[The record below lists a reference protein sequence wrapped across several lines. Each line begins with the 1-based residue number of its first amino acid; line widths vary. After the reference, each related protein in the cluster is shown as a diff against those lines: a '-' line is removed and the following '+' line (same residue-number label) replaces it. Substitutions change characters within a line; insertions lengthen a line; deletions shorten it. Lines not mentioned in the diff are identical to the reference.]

1 VVSVKEK
8 AGQGPCQVRFREA
21 SASELPLRCR
31 NSRDDVRTGVTCW
44 TPGEVQ
50 EVPVYCLDGIRHKGS
65 ANLIQALVWNVG
77 TCRSDDKGEIQ
88 VEEPQ
93 E

>member
-1 VVSVKEK
+1 
-8 AGQGPCQVRFREA
+8 
-21 SASELPLRCR
+21 
-31 NSRDDVRTGVTCW
+31 VTRW

-65 ANLIQALVWNVG
+65 ANLIRALVWNVG